1 MEQHKHLNFQSMT
14 LKKFVGGLIV
24 ICCIGLGLVGCGSS
38 TTNPDEEVKK
48 TEVRETEMDR
58 LIECIDAHRD
68 FLKAMEKEDFSS
80 AVYYYD
86 SGYRKLKSFYPTDY
100 AVKVQKEKVL
110 KLYEDRQSKELYNY
124 AKKKSR

>member
-1 MEQHKHLNFQSMT
+1 MT

-38 TTNPDEEVKK
+38 TTNTDEDVKK
-48 TEVRETEMDR
+48 AESQKLLECSDAYSDFLDAMDR
-58 LIECIDAHRD
+58 GN
-68 FLKAMEKEDFSS
+68 FSS

-100 AVKVQKEKVL
+100 TVKVQKEKVL
-110 KLYEDRQSKELYNY
+110 KLYEDSQSKELYNY